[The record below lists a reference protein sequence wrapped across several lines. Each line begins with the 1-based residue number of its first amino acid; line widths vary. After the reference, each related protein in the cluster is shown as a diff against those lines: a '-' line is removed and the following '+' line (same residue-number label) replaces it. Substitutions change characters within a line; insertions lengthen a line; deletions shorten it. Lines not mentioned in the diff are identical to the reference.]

1 MTAALRKGLI
11 FQLNHRGPG
20 TLEAS
25 HGTFDVEGVAE
36 AGIGVDDHGNVDALG
51 NGLRRAAEFDT
62 GFFEQHQQR
71 LALKLFALELDDP
84 LRHMCCD
91 VRQGASLRAAYTDAF
106 VDRRTETLVC
116 SPMLTMF
123 SSKPVRCAFSREM
136 PGVLPPVQLVVDVPK
151 IPDHPPSTRS

>member
-20 TLEAS
+20 ALEAS

-71 LALKLFALELDDP
+71 LAFQFFAIDFGDT
-84 LRHMCCD
+84 LRHMRGD
-91 VRQGASLRAAYTDAF
+91 V
-106 VDRRTETLVC
+106 
-116 SPMLTMF
+116 
-123 SSKPVRCAFSREM
+123 
-136 PGVLPPVQLVVDVPK
+136 
-151 IPDHPPSTRS
+151 